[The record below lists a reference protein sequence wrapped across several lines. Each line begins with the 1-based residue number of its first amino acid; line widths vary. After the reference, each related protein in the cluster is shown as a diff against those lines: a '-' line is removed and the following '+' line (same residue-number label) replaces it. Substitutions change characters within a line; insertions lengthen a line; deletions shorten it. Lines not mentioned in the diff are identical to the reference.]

1 MKWGMVTVSLVVLMQ
16 AGMASQVFDFEDE
29 KGINHVLVILD
40 APLEFISGKGEGLSG
55 LVSYDPEAPQATEG
69 SLRLQVD
76 SIELNNHL
84 MTKNM
89 YGKRWLNS
97 AEHPEILFLLNSFEP
112 REEEGS
118 LVRGEA
124 TGSFS
129 FLGVTKEITVP
140 VSFNYLED
148 AANKRAGK
156 KKPGD
161 KRDLLVLRSNFTIL
175 LDEYGLDLS
184 PPTRLKV
191 SNEVQVKVNVVG
203 YTEQ

>member
-1 MKWGMVTVSLVVLMQ
+1 MWRLGIVSLVLFMQ
-16 AGMASQVFDFEDE
+16 ASMASQVFDFEDE

-55 LVSYDPEAPQATEG
+55 FISYDSEAPQATKG
-69 SLRLQVD
+69 SLHLQVD
-76 SIELNNHL
+76 SIELNNQL

-89 YGKRWLNS
+89 YGKRWLNA
-97 AEHPEILFLLNSFEP
+97 AEHPEISFSLSSFEP
-112 REEEGS
+112 KEEENS

-129 FLGVTKEITVP
+129 FLGVTKEITIP
-140 VSFNYLED
+140 VSFNYLKD

-156 KKPGD
+156 KNPGD

-175 LDEYGLDLS
+175 LDEYGLNLS